1 LEKLLT
7 KPKLQKEFGE
17 LLKKC
22 EGVILYRSSPSQK
35 AQVVELMRKVD
46 SGKKTLAIGDG
57 INDVA
62 MIQKAHVGIGV
73 MGKEGN

>member
-1 LEKLLT
+1 
-7 KPKLQKEFGE
+7 LQKKFGE
-17 LLKKC
+17 LLKRC
-22 EGVILYRSSPSQK
+22 EGVILYRSSPAQK

-62 MIQKAHVGIGV
+62 MI
-73 MGKEGN
+73 